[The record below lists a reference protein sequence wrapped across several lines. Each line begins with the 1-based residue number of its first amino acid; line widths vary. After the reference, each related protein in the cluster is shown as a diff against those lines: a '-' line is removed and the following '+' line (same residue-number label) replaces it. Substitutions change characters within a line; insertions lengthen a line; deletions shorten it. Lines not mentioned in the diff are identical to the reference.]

1 MGMIWKRPL
10 DLALGIPFAVVAA
23 PIIAALCVLV
33 TFVSGWPPLIVQ
45 TRVGAGERPIRVI
58 KLRTMQVGV
67 PTVAKSDLLASSGL
81 PDKLY
86 ISGGRFLRAA
96 SLDELPQIYNVL
108 MGSMS
113 LVGPRPALPSQE
125 DLLILRRAHDVTV
138 LKPGITGLA
147 QINGREALSLA
158 TKVRF
163 EAHYRRHA
171 SLGLDLAI
179 LFKTARAIVSGR
191 GAY

>member
-1 MGMIWKRPL
+1 MIWKRPL
-10 DLALGIPFAVVAA
+10 DLALGIPFAVAAA
-23 PIIAALCVLV
+23 PIILVLCAFV

-45 TRVGAGERPIRVI
+45 TRVGAGERPIRVV
-58 KLRTMQVGV
+58 KLRTMRVGV
-67 PTVAKSDLLASSGL
+67 PTVAKSDLLSSPGL
-81 PDKLY
+81 PDKPY

-108 MGSMS
+108 IGSMS

-125 DLLILRRAHDVTV
+125 DLLTLRRAHDVTA
-138 LKPGITGLA
+138 LRPGITGLA

>member
-10 DLALGIPFAVVAA
+10 DLALGIPFAVAAA
-23 PIIAALCVLV
+23 PIILVLCAFV

-45 TRVGAGERPIRVI
+45 TRVGAGERPIRVV
-58 KLRTMQVGV
+58 KLRTMRVGV
-67 PTVAKSDLLASSGL
+67 PTVAKSDLLSSPGL
-81 PDKLY
+81 PDKPY

-108 MGSMS
+108 IGSMS

-125 DLLILRRAHDVTV
+125 DLLTLRRAHDVTA
-138 LKPGITGLA
+138 LRPGITGLA

>member
-1 MGMIWKRPL
+1 
-10 DLALGIPFAVVAA
+10 
-23 PIIAALCVLV
+23 
-33 TFVSGWPPLIVQ
+33 
-45 TRVGAGERPIRVI
+45 
-58 KLRTMQVGV
+58 
-67 PTVAKSDLLASSGL
+67 
-81 PDKLY
+81 
-86 ISGGRFLRAA
+86 
-96 SLDELPQIYNVL
+96 
-108 MGSMS
+108 MS

-171 SLGLDLAI
+171 SLGFDLAI